1 MHDFPP
7 AVPALEG
14 APQVIARRRRLPR
27 RDFSQPDTRSPVR
40 FLAWLLWQQAPLLL
54 FTSLVAVVEWLPGS
68 LGPYVIGRIV
78 DDGILPRDLTVVGQL
93 SLVMLGLT
101 LAGVVAGVVNHTLV
115 VRGWLVGM
123 FGPMKL
129 VTRKS
134 TQLGHVLTA
143 RVPTGEVLSVSAS
156 DSDQFGALTEVIS
169 RAMGALIAFLVIA
182 SLVLS
187 TSFWLGLVV
196 LVTAPLIV
204 ILSTPLLRPLQRR
217 EEGER
222 GRSSDRTALA
232 TDIVAGLRILRGIG
246 GEQTFARNYTVQSQ
260 RTREA
265 GVSAGS
271 WQAAIDAVSVA
282 FSGLFLVTMTWLGAR
297 EVIAGALTVGQLIS
311 LFGYAVFMVW
321 PIQTFFELAQRWVR
335 GVVSARKAIAL
346 LSQEPPWR
354 DPTAPLTL
362 PDGAPL
368 RDHQS
373 GFVAQPGE
381 LTVVVSALP
390 DDSAALADRLGRYL
404 PTDHEPISLDAPD
417 GLRRRAARQERVRQR
432 VERVRVIESERELA
446 ERDWGVSL
454 GPVDLGDVTIDELRR
469 HLVVSDATSQ
479 LFAGTLQSAIDPHGR
494 LTRTE
499 AEAALHAA
507 AGEDVFTS
515 LEGGWQGRIDERGR
529 GLSGGQRQRVV
540 LARAL
545 ALDAEILV
553 LVEPTSAVD
562 AHTEALI
569 AQRLAAYR
577 RGRTTVITTVSPLLL
592 HHADRVALMSAGK
605 ITAEGTHTDL
615 LRTHPEYRRVV
626 ARALDD
632 SDD

>member
-7 AVPALEG
+7 AVPVLEG
-14 APQVIARRRRLPR
+14 APQTVARKRRLPP

-54 FTSLVAVVEWLPGS
+54 FAALAAVVEWLPGA

-78 DDGILPRDLTVVGQL
+78 DDGILPRDLGVVGQL

-101 LAGVVAGVVNHTLV
+101 LAGVSAGVVNHTLV

-134 TQLGHVLTA
+134 TQLGHVLTVRA
-143 RVPTGEVLSVSAS
+143 PTGEVLSVSAS

-169 RAMGALIAFLVIA
+169 RAMGALISFLVIA
-182 SLVLS
+182 ASVLS
-187 TSFWLGLVV
+187 TSPRLGLIV

-204 ILSTPLLRPLQRR
+204 LLSSPLLRPLQRR
-217 EEGER
+217 EEVER
-222 GRSSDRTALA
+222 GRSSDLTSLA

-246 GEQTFARNYTVQSQ
+246 GEQTFARNYGAQSQ

-265 GVSAGS
+265 GVAAGV
-271 WQAAIDAVSVA
+271 WQAAIDAVGVA
-282 FSGLFLVTMTWLGAR
+282 FSGLFLVMMTWLGAR

-311 LFGYAVFMVW
+311 FFGYAVFMVW
-321 PIQTFFELAQRWVR
+321 PIQTFFELAQKWVR

-354 DPTAPLTL
+354 DPTTPLTL
-362 PDGAPL
+362 PVRAAL
-368 RDHQS
+368 RDQKS
-373 GFVAQPGE
+373 GFVARAGE

-404 PTDHEPISLDAPD
+404 PADHEPISLDVPD
-417 GLRRRAARQERVRQR
+417 GLKGRAARRERARQR
-432 VERVRVIESERELA
+432 AERNRRVESERELA
-446 ERDWGVSL
+446 GRDWGVSL
-454 GPVDLGDVTIDELRR
+454 GSVDLGDSTMADVRR
-469 HLVVSDATSQ
+469 HIVVSDAGSQ
-479 LFAGTLQSAIDPHGR
+479 LFAGTLQTAIDPHGR
-494 LTRTE
+494 LTRAE

-545 ALDAEILV
+545 ALDSEILV

-569 AQRLAAYR
+569 AERLAAYR
-577 RGRTTVITTVSPLLL
+577 RGRTTVVTTVSPLLL

-605 ITAEGTHTDL
+605 IVAEGTHAEL
-615 LRTHPEYRRVV
+615 LRSHPEYRRVV
-626 ARALDD
+626 ARALDEP
-632 SDD
+632 DD